1 MSEKY
6 PKTPHLPF
14 SPGVFSDDI
23 TLDSKHCNQFL
34 NKEVVITEK
43 LDGGNCQLH
52 QGKGFPLFLFNSVYA
67 RTNSKEATHE
77 SFGPIKQLYSSF
89 SWNVPDDL
97 ALYGENMVGIHSIE
111 YSGLENYFYLFGA
124 LKDGKEW
131 TSWDEIVK
139 MSKEF
144 EIPHGFEILI

>member
-23 TLDSKHCNQFL
+23 TLDSKHCTQFL

-52 QGKGFPLFLFNSVYA
+52 QGKGFY
-67 RTNSKEATHE
+67 
-77 SFGPIKQLYSSF
+77 F
-89 SWNVPDDL
+89 S
-97 ALYGENMVGIHSIE
+97 
-111 YSGLENYFYLFGA
+111 
-124 LKDGKEW
+124 
-131 TSWDEIVK
+131 
-139 MSKEF
+139 
-144 EIPHGFEILI
+144 